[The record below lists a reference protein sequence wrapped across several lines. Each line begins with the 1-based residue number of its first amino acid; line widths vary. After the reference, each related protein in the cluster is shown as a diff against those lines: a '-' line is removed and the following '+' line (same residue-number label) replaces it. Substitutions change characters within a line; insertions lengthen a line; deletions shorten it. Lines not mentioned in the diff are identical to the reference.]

1 MRTKTVARRRFT
13 SLSRRALLRGAAA
26 TVALPALE
34 AMLNSNG
41 TALADGRPLPKRL
54 GIFFWGNGVRLKQ
67 WVPAEQGRHWALS
80 EELAP
85 LAEVKRHINV
95 VTGTAIKTGNE
106 WVHHAGTVGILSGSP
121 MMSQPHPTSTYASTF
136 SAPSI
141 DQVAADVIGRAT
153 PFRSLEVGVSRRM
166 TDNEGTTLLYLSHR
180 GPDNANPPEFDPERV
195 FDRLFGAAARL
206 GVSAGGPSV
215 LADERAV
222 GRSVL
227 DVVAEDA
234 RSLLQ
239 RLGTSDRRR
248 MDQHLQNIREIEK
261 RIASTWRRPAQCR
274 AGEAPWPAAPL
285 ERDGKE
291 PLADINEAMS
301 RLVALALSCD
311 LTRVFTFMFS
321 GSVGT
326 TVYWQVGQDK
336 QHHKVTH
343 DEPGEQPLVHAAT
356 VFVMQNFARLLET
369 LAATPDG
376 AGNLLD
382 HSAILATTDTSQ
394 GKEHSLDDYPILLA
408 GRAYGALRYPGVHYR
423 SAKQENSSKV
433 LLSLLRSVG
442 VRLRRFGNKGGEVNA
457 GLSAIEA

>member
-1 MRTKTVARRRFT
+1 MRTKTVARLR
-13 SLSRRALLRGAAA
+13 SSVLSRRALLRGAAA

-34 AMLNSNG
+34 AMLNGSG

-67 WVPAEQGRHWALS
+67 WVPAEQGRRWALS

-85 LAEVKRHINV
+85 LAAVQPYINV
-95 VTGTAIKTGNE
+95 VTGTAVKTGNE
-106 WVHHAGTVGILSGSP
+106 WVHHAGTVGILSGAP
-121 MMSQPHPTSTYASTF
+121 MVSQPHPTSAYSSTF
-136 SAPSI
+136 SAPSL
-141 DQVAADVIGRAT
+141 DQVAAEVIGRTT
-153 PFRSLEVGVSRRM
+153 PFRSLEVGVSRLM
-166 TDNEGTTLLYLSHR
+166 TDNEGTTLLYMSHR

-195 FDRLFGAAARL
+195 FDRLFGAAGRL
-206 GVSAGGPSV
+206 GTGEHSA
-215 LADERAV
+215 LAAERAA

-234 RSLLQ
+234 KSLHR

-248 MDQHLQNIREIEK
+248 MEQHVQNIREIEK
-261 RIASTWRRPAQCR
+261 RITGSWRRPAQCGV
-274 AGEAPWPAAPL
+274 GEAPWPAAPR
-285 ERDGKE
+285 EHDGKE
-291 PLADINEAMS
+291 PLVDMNEAMS

-321 GSVGT
+321 GSVGG

-336 QHHKVTH
+336 PHHKITH

-356 VFVMQNFARLLET
+356 VFVMQNLARLLET
-369 LAATPDG
+369 LAETPDG

-382 HSAILATTDTSQ
+382 HSAILATTDCSQ
-394 GKEHSLDDYPILLA
+394 GKGHSLDDYPILLA
-408 GRAYGALRYPGVHYR
+408 GRASGALRYPGVHYR
-423 SAKQENSSKV
+423 SGKQENASKV

-442 VRLRRFGNKGGEVNA
+442 VRLPRFGNKGGEVKA